1 MAVRAFAALIVA
13 LIVGSAVPTAQAFEP
28 ASTGVVVIHGK
39 WGHPGGLG
47 SGPLAAEIRRA
58 GFLVDEPEMPW
69 SGTRLYDRSYD
80 DAMTEIDAAVARLRA
95 RGAKRIIIAGH
106 SLGGSAAL
114 HYAGLG
120 HPIDAVVLVAP
131 APLPEGLFYRKQLA
145 DALAHAQQMVASGH
159 GDDTAEFTDLNS
171 GNRSRMM
178 RIKAAIYLSYNSG
191 DGPASMTANAAH
203 LGQVPLLWI
212 APRFD
217 PLTPVIDRLVWP
229 KIQAATSATRI
240 EVIADHM
247 QSPITGRQAIIEWM
261 RQLK

>member
-1 MAVRAFAALIVA
+1 MAVRIFAAFLIA
-13 LIVGSAVPTAQAFEP
+13 LIAGAAPSAWAFEP

-39 WGHPGGLG
+39 WGHPGGPVA
-47 SGPLAAEIRRA
+47 SGPLASALRSA
-58 GFLVDEPEMPW
+58 GFIVDEPEMPW
-69 SGTRLYDRSYD
+69 SATRLYDRSYD
-80 DAMTEIDAAVARLRA
+80 GAMTEIDAAVARLRA
-95 RGAKRIIIAGH
+95 AGAQKIVVAGH

-114 HYAGLG
+114 HYATLG
-120 HPIDAVVLVAP
+120 RPIDAVILIAP
-131 APLPEGLFYRKQLA
+131 APLPEGRFYRQQLA
-145 DALAHAQQMVASGH
+145 DALARAQQMVASGH
-159 GDDTAEFTDLNS
+159 GDDMANFTDLNS
-171 GNRSRMM
+171 DNRSRVM

-203 LGQVPLLWI
+203 VGHVPVLWI

-217 PLTPVIDRLVWP
+217 PLTPAIDRLVWP

-247 QSPITGRQAIIEWM
+247 QSPITSRPVIIDWM